1 MAGLEDAVIDLIRT
15 ASRAVSSSQVRF
27 GIGDD
32 TAVLR
37 SPRAG
42 RELLLTTD
50 QIIEN
55 THFVMGRHAAKALGH
70 KTLVRG
76 LSDIA
81 AMGGSP
87 LCFLLSLSLPESLGL
102 VWLKQ
107 YIDGMF
113 RASKT
118 HGAPC
123 VGGDVARSGHFSA
136 AITVVGDV
144 PRGKALMRTGARPG
158 DLLFVSGSLGGSAL
172 GLSRLLA
179 SSRAR
184 GAAVERHLFP
194 GPRLTLGRLL
204 REKLKATAAMDL
216 SDGLSTDLARLALAS
231 KVKAEVDADA
241 IPVFPG
247 ASAEQALHG
256 GEEYELL
263 FTVRPGRRVPALM
276 AGVRLS
282 CIGRILPGRGVG
294 LKTAR
299 GTESLEPGGFQHFRR

>member
-1 MAGLEDAVIDLIRT
+1 
-15 ASRAVSSSQVRF
+15 
-27 GIGDD
+27 
-32 TAVLR
+32 
-37 SPRAG
+37 
-42 RELLLTTD
+42 
-50 QIIEN
+50 
-55 THFVMGRHAAKALGH
+55 
-70 KTLVRG
+70 
-76 LSDIA
+76 
-81 AMGGSP
+81 
-87 LCFLLSLSLPESLGL
+87 
-102 VWLKQ
+102 
-107 YIDGMF
+107 
-113 RASKT
+113 
-118 HGAPC
+118 
-123 VGGDVARSGHFSA
+123 
-136 AITVVGDV
+136 
-144 PRGKALMRTGARPG
+144 MRTGARAG

-179 SSRAR
+179 GSRAR

-231 KVKAEVDADA
+231 KVKAEVDAEA

-282 CIGRILPGRGVG
+282 CLGRILPGRGVG

-299 GTESLEPGGFQHFRR
+299 GTESLEPGGFQQFRR